1 MIDTTWFLCVMTV
14 SCIGGKRK
22 MDKIYYY
29 GSTRSKNDIEVEND
43 IDGYDIYIAALF
55 YVIQEDVAVWFDSI
69 RR

>member
-1 MIDTTWFLCVMTV
+1 
-14 SCIGGKRK
+14 